1 MYAVLSIKYIIAY
14 NYIENIIF
22 VIDVYVN
29 PQVNHQQRLR
39 FFDDLKRWDQ
49 SLNILIAWSHLIF
62 GLLYRVK
69 SQ

>member
-39 FFDDLKRWDQ
+39 FFDDLKR
-49 SLNILIAWSHLIF
+49 
-62 GLLYRVK
+62 
-69 SQ
+69 